1 MKRLIEIRWC
11 GRGGQGAVTAAKML
25 AESALAEGKFV
36 QAFPEFGPERMGAP
50 VKSFTRISDEPITI
64 HCQVTAPDVSVLLDP
79 TLLDVVD
86 IAEGVKKNGIIIVNT
101 KESPAELRRRLGLKD
116 RKIYTVDASGISQ
129 KALGRNIPNTS
140 MVAAV
145 VRATDILDIDG
156 VIRNFQE
163 EYSQKF
169 KQEVTKA
176 NVEAMRA
183 AYDEVKG
190 ENGKT
195 QGLEGNSDRRAYRE
209 GRQRRRV

>member
-1 MKRLIEIRWC
+1 MGKDNLIEIRWC

-25 AESALAEGKFV
+25 AESALAEGKFI

-50 VKSFTRISDEPITI
+50 VKSFTRISDKPINL
-64 HCQVTAPDVSVLLDP
+64 HCQITAPDVSVLLDP

-86 IAEGVKKNGIIIVNT
+86 ITEGVKKNGIIIVNT
-101 KESPAELRRRLGLKD
+101 KDSPAELRKRLGLKD
-116 RKIYTVDASGISQ
+116 RKVYTVDASGISQ
-129 KALGRNIPNTS
+129 KALGKNIPNTP

-145 VRATDILDIDG
+145 VKAVGILAIDG

-169 KQEVTKA
+169 KPEVVKA
-176 NVEAMRA
+176 NIEAMRA

-190 ENGKT
+190 EDSK
-195 QGLEGNSDRRAYRE
+195 S
-209 GRQRRRV
+209 